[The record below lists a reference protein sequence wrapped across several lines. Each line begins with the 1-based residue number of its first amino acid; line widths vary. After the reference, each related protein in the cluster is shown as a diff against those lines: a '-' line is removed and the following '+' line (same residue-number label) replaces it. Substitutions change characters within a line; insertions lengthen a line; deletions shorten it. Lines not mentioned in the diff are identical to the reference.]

1 MALDFAEIVLL
12 IFANGL
18 VDTLLGLAIGIAVVP
33 KIAARKSKENLVT
46 FLTGDESE
54 ALWAKQA
61 TRVVKAIQPQIDDR
75 MGRMEALI
83 RTEMPHPDATIADMK
98 RDLESKFTE
107 LDRGITAALQSID
120 TSFRGVVG
128 NMGQAEIELRK
139 EMALVGEEGQSAIEE
154 AVAQADTSN
163 PVVRRLYAW
172 AAKPVDPKLEAKNPI
187 GAAALQLGK
196 AALLDRL
203 QNEGVGPAT
212 TRFLKKTGNW
222 KPGLSK

>member
-1 MALDFAEIVLL
+1 MALDFQEIVLL

-18 VDTLLGLAIGIAVVP
+18 VDTLLGLAIGIAVVA

-61 TRVVKAIQPQIDDR
+61 SRVVKAMQPQIDDR

-83 RTEMPHPDATIADMK
+83 RTEMPHSDATIADMK

-107 LDRGITAALQSID
+107 LDRGIT
-120 TSFRGVVG
+120 
-128 NMGQAEIELRK
+128 
-139 EMALVGEEGQSAIEE
+139 
-154 AVAQADTSN
+154 
-163 PVVRRLYAW
+163 
-172 AAKPVDPKLEAKNPI
+172 
-187 GAAALQLGK
+187 

-222 KPGLSK
+222 KPGLGK